1 MVCRLCKEEETQEH
15 VMWRCCGSASIKE
28 ARQRETSTVTTV
40 NPGKEG
46 TCAARTERR
55 GRGDG
60 PYAVADSREARCGI
74 LGKPFV
80 DALETSGVPR
90 DDGAKIRKE
99 VDAGSF
105 EVWNSFNSSVHHQ
118 HDAVGADLVMTERT
132 ELLELAGPSVGVNT
146 GIWPQSAS
154 SRASKWS
161 LEKIKSPTNIVA
173 TDSH

>member
-1 MVCRLCKEEETQEH
+1 MH
-15 VMWRCCGSASIKE
+15 AG
-28 ARQRETSTVTTV
+28 ETSTR
-40 NPGKEG
+40 
-46 TCAARTERR
+46 AALVSELVQEDRLHL
-55 GRGDG
+55 
-60 PYAVADSREARCGI
+60 ARCGI

-90 DDGAKIRKE
+90 DCGDDGAKIRKE

-132 ELLELAGPSVGVNT
+132 ELLELAGRVKWVNT

>member
-90 DDGAKIRKE
+90 DCGDDGAKIRKE
-99 VDAGSF
+99 V
-105 EVWNSFNSSVHHQ
+105 ET
-118 HDAVGADLVMTERT
+118 LVPLRCGT
-132 ELLELAGPSVGVNT
+132 PSTAQYTTNT
-146 GIWPQSAS
+146 TRLGQTW
-154 SRASKWS
+154 
-161 LEKIKSPTNIVA
+161 
-173 TDSH
+173 